1 MEKVLTENV
10 ELEDGLALADHVL
23 GAAYDHPAV
32 VVGREVRQGEAALRC
47 CGLNLD
53 TKALPCRL
61 NPRRRDTLYT

>member
-1 MEKVLTENV
+1 MERVLTENV

-32 VVGREVRQGEAALRC
+32 VVGREVRQGEAALRG

-53 TKALPCRL
+53 TKALLCRL
-61 NPRRRDTLYT
+61 NPCHRDTLYM

>member
-10 ELEDGLALADHVL
+10 ELEHGLALANHIL
-23 GAAYDHPAV
+23 SAAYDHPAV

-53 TKALPCRL
+53 TKAFLCRL
-61 NPRRRDTLYT
+61 NPCHRDTLHM